1 MKLTL
6 LTDNETYIAI
16 CTEYWGKNKAGGF
29 SKTVSAIAKQF
40 NTTTAEITKIIKRYC
55 IAVSDDA
62 SCVVC
67 GKEYPFKSR
76 ADYSDNAF
84 IEPWTCNAC
93 KTQEADALWNK
104 KYACISIL
112 AEQSL
117 ARSIDPHTLS
127 ARQMICLAALIRF
140 GSDEEFSKILPYDTV
155 RNIELT
161 PSKKYDRVILEEL
174 YEASLII
181 VSPDS
186 DLNRISLNENGGFS
200 FYLTEVELLLP
211 NPNPKGFVAAI
222 EENLS
227 TKEFR
232 DSFETE
238 IELFAKEIALQE
250 CLSYLTHVLGEHQLQ
265 YSPGEKTFL
274 VLNKGLE
281 RYSVAQM
288 YNFIWRAVKD
298 AAAFYV
304 RNRVSRDHAA
314 KTVVANIERQIERSI
329 SNEWNVTAYRR
340 NFDYPQSVLSR
351 VLFNSVLK
359 TDDGGFTKNIASLF
373 GALKQA
379 QLPGDQ
385 RNSNE

>member
-6 LTDNETYIAI
+6 LTNNETYIAI
-16 CTEYWGKNKAGGF
+16 CTEYWKKNKAGGF
-29 SKTVSAIAKQF
+29 SKTVSAIARQF
-40 NTTTAEITKIIKRYC
+40 NTTTAEITKIVKQYC
-55 IAVSDDA
+55 IAVSDEA
-62 SCVVC
+62 YCGVC
-67 GKEYPFKSR
+67 GKGYPFKGR
-76 ADYSDNAF
+76 ADYLDKTF
-84 IEPWTCNAC
+84 MEPWTCNEC

-104 KYACISIL
+104 KYARVSMF
-112 AEQSL
+112 AKESL
-117 ARSIDPHTLS
+117 AKSIDPHTLS
-127 ARQMICLAALIRF
+127 ARQIICLAALIRF
-140 GSDEEFSKILPYDTV
+140 GSDEEFSKVLPYDTV
-155 RNIELT
+155 RSIEFT
-161 PSKKYDRVILEEL
+161 PSKKYDHVILEEL
-174 YEASLII
+174 YEGGLII

-186 DLNRISLNENGGFS
+186 DLNRISLIENGGFS

-211 NPNPKGFVAAI
+211 HPNPKGFVAAI

-250 CLSYLTHVLGEHQLQ
+250 CLAYLTHVLGEHQLQ

-281 RYSVAQM
+281 SYSVAQM

-304 RNRVSRDHAA
+304 RNRVPRVHAA

-359 TDDGGFTKNIASLF
+359 TDDGGFTKKIANLF

-379 QLPGDQ
+379 
-385 RNSNE
+385 